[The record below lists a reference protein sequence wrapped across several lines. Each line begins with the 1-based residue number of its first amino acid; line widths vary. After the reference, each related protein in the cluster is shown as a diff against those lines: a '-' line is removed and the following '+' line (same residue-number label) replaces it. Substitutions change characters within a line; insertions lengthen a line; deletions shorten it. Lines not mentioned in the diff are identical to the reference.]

1 MHRTLKQA
9 DNLAKLWREFLPM
22 PELIAQILCAVV
34 KQKSSEALGNT
45 HLCVLQL
52 PRRKF
57 LLMDYLK
64 YNLTPLDEVKGE
76 EPKTEAEKAA
86 REELKRHRQ
95 ETQRYK
101 QKYFEYYDDVKI
113 NHREDW

>member
-1 MHRTLKQA
+1 MWTISKSKIYP
-9 DNLAKLWREFLPM
+9 NT
-22 PELIAQILCAVV
+22 IARYAH
-34 KQKSSEALGNT
+34 T
-45 HLCVLQL
+45 CVLTSPQS
-52 PRRKF
+52 KF

-64 YNLTPLDEVKGE
+64 YNLTPLDEAKGA

>member
-1 MHRTLKQA
+1 MWTISKSKIYPNTIARYVHTYV
-9 DNLAKLWREFLPM
+9 LPS
-22 PELIAQILCAVV
+22 PQI
-34 KQKSSEALGNT
+34 
-45 HLCVLQL
+45 
-52 PRRKF
+52 KF

-64 YNLTPLDEVKGE
+64 YNLTPLDEAKGA

>member
-1 MHRTLKQA
+1 MRKGESIIY
-9 DNLAKLWREFLPM
+9 N
-22 PELIAQILCAVV
+22 
-34 KQKSSEALGNT
+34 KSIKALVNT
-45 HLCVLQL
+45 HTHVLPSPQSNI
-52 PRRKF
+52 

-64 YNLTPLDEVKGE
+64 YNLTPLDEAKGA

>member
-1 MHRTLKQA
+1 MRKGESIIY
-9 DNLAKLWREFLPM
+9 N
-22 PELIAQILCAVV
+22 
-34 KQKSSEALGNT
+34 KSIKALVNT
-45 HLCVLQL
+45 Q
-52 PRRKF
+52 PRRIF

-64 YNLTPLDEVKGE
+64 YNLTPLDEAKGA

>member
-1 MHRTLKQA
+1 
-9 DNLAKLWREFLPM
+9 
-22 PELIAQILCAVV
+22 
-34 KQKSSEALGNT
+34 
-45 HLCVLQL
+45 
-52 PRRKF
+52 
-57 LLMDYLK
+57 MDYLK
-64 YNLTPLDEVKGE
+64 YNLTPLDEAKGA

-113 NHREDW
+113 NHREDWWLFPHSQKAHHTVRFFQMKFRKNIDLAIVICVAMFVHRT

>member
-1 MHRTLKQA
+1 MRKGESIIY
-9 DNLAKLWREFLPM
+9 N
-22 PELIAQILCAVV
+22 
-34 KQKSSEALGNT
+34 KSIKALVNT
-45 HLCVLQL
+45 HTYVLPL
-52 PRRKF
+52 PRRIF

-64 YNLTPLDEVKGE
+64 YNLTPLDEAKGA

>member
-1 MHRTLKQA
+1 
-9 DNLAKLWREFLPM
+9 M
-22 PELIAQILCAVV
+22 PQ
-34 KQKSSEALGNT
+34 S
-45 HLCVLQL
+45 
-52 PRRKF
+52 RF

-64 YNLTPLDEVKGE
+64 YNLTPIDEVKGA
-76 EPKTEAEKAA
+76 EPKNEAEKAA
-86 REELKRHRQ
+86 REELKRHRN

>member
-1 MHRTLKQA
+1 MK
-9 DNLAKLWREFLPM
+9 KGES
-22 PELIAQILCAVV
+22 LIYNKSIKALVNAQ
-34 KQKSSEALGNT
+34 
-45 HLCVLQL
+45 
-52 PRRKF
+52 PRRIF

-64 YNLTPLDEVKGE
+64 YNLTPLDEAKGA

>member
-1 MHRTLKQA
+1 MRSGRRGFPFKGERRLGKHVRKGESIIY
-9 DNLAKLWREFLPM
+9 N
-22 PELIAQILCAVV
+22 
-34 KQKSSEALGNT
+34 KSIKALGNT

-64 YNLTPLDEVKGE
+64 YNLTPLDEVKGD

>member
-1 MHRTLKQA
+1 MRKGESIIY
-9 DNLAKLWREFLPM
+9 N
-22 PELIAQILCAVV
+22 
-34 KQKSSEALGNT
+34 KSIKALVNAE
-45 HLCVLQL
+45 
-52 PRRKF
+52 PRRIL

-64 YNLTPLDEVKGE
+64 YNLTPLDEAKGA